1 MITAG
6 GTESVLATASEVD
19 PASREPG
26 KNVGRTR
33 DGTEEDEEKSN
44 VSDLDGVR
52 MMSEDVAAGAKDD

>member
-1 MITAG
+1 M
-6 GTESVLATASEVD
+6 ESVLATASEVE

-33 DGTEEDEEKSN
+33 DGIEVDEEKSN

-52 MMSEDVAAGAKDD
+52 MMNVEDDKVSSYSYS